1 VRELLAHGEIVVV
14 ETDDE
19 QFLGTCEIHDGHAIV
34 RSGYVGR
41 PVMIALD
48 EVEAI
53 TPADLHPDV
62 VSPDGR

>member
-1 VRELLAHGEIVVV
+1 MRELLAHGEIVVV

-41 PVMIALD
+41 PVLIALD
-48 EVEAI
+48 DVEAI
-53 TPADLHPDV
+53 TPATAHPDV
-62 VSPDGR
+62 ITSDGG

>member
-19 QFLGTCEIHDGHAIV
+19 LFLGTCEILDGHAIV

-41 PVMIALD
+41 PIVIPLD
-48 EVEAI
+48 DIEAVI
-53 TPADLHPDV
+53 PASEHPDV
-62 VSPDGR
+62 VIPAG